1 MAESRK
7 YDVIVIGAGSTG
19 ENVADR
25 AVKGGLSAVIVEVEL
40 VGGEC
45 SYWACMPSK
54 ALLRPMPALR
64 AAQRVGGAREAV
76 TGDLDVAAVLARRDN
91 FTSNWDDSG
100 QVQLDREGAIST
112 WCAGRAGSPGERRVV
127 VLTSDGPVT
136 LLADH
141 AVVVATGSA
150 PAMPPVPGLAEAK
163 PWTASRGHQCK
174 RGAPRGWR
182 AGGRGRGVRAGAGVR
197 QPGQPCDRARGGR
210 AGCWRPASPSPARL
224 VAESMKESGHRRAHR
239 QSRSGAWTARAAGT
253 VMVHPRRRARSSS
266 TRCSWPPAAGPHRRH
281 RPGDGRVAAR
291 AAGWTWTTPWPCRAW
306 RVAGSTPAGDVNH
319 RVLLTHQG
327 KYQGRACG
335 DGIAARAKGD
345 FDPAPWGKYSATA
358 DHRAVPSVIFTDPEV
373 GCVGLTEAQA
383 KAAGLNVRVVDYK
396 MGDVSG
402 AHLYADN
409 YNGPGPPGRRRGPP
423 RRRRRHLRRP
433 RRGRAGAR
441 CHDRH
446 SRRGPPR
453 AALACGPLVPHD
465 QRDLAAAAR
474 GLRAVIAPPAKIV
487 WRGARRGR

>member
-1 MAESRK
+1 MTENRQ

-54 ALLRPMPALR
+54 ALLRPMSALR

-100 QVQLDREGAIST
+100 QVGWIGKAKIDLVRGQ
-112 WCAGRAGSPGERRVV
+112 GRLAGERQVV
-127 VLTSDGPVT
+127 VLTSDGPVS
-136 LLADH
+136 LLANH

-150 PAMPPVPGLAEAK
+150 PVIPPVPGLAEAR
-163 PWTASRGHQCK
+163 PWTTRDATSTK
-174 RGAPRGWR
+174 EVPRR
-182 AGGRGRGVRAGAGVR
+182 LAVLGGGV
-197 QPGQPCDRARGGR
+197 
-210 AGCWRPASPSPARL
+210 AGCELAQAFDSLGSDVTVLEVGERLLAASEPFAGKI
-224 VAESMKESGHRRAHR
+224 VAESMKDTGIDVRTGVAVRGVDRTS
-239 QSRSGAWTARAAGT
+239 SGAVVVTLDDGQIVVDEMLVAAGRKARTDDIGLET
-253 VMVHPRRRARSSS
+253 VGLQPGSWLDVDDTMVVQ
-266 TRCSWPPAAGPHRRH
+266 GVK
-281 RPGDGRVAAR
+281 G
-291 AAGWTWTTPWPCRAW
+291 GWLYAC
-306 RVAGSTPAGDVNH
+306 GDVNH

-335 DGIAARAKGD
+335 DGIAARARGQ
-345 FDPAPWGKYSATA
+345 FDPKPWGKFSATA
-358 DHRAVPSVIFTDPEV
+358 DHRSVPSVIFTDPEV

-383 KAAGLNVRVVDYK
+383 KAAGLNVRAVDYK

-409 YNGPGPPGRRRGPP
+409 YNGQ
-423 RRRRRHLRRP
+423 
-433 RRGRAGAR
+433 AR
-441 CHDRH
+441 LVVDEDRH
-446 SRRGPPR
+446 VVVGATFVGPEAGELVH
-453 AALACGPLVPHD
+453 AATIAVVGEVPLERLWHAVPSYPTISEIWL
-465 QRDLAAAAR
+465 RLLEAY
-474 GLRAVIAPPAKIV
+474 GL
-487 WRGARRGR
+487 